1 MTARERLLS
10 ARVLMSIQKNVDY
23 ANKIGVQGEL
33 KKNTKRKR
41 RSVSTVNV
49 AKGRVTVI

>member
-33 KKNTKRKR
+33 KKSTKKTFRTSTEANINKVK
-41 RSVSTVNV
+41 SV
-49 AKGRVTVI
+49 